1 MYPIVLALH
10 NIVRWL
16 VLILGVV
23 AVLRA
28 FVGWF
33 GKREWTEIDRKIGS
47 YVSITIDIQILLGL
61 ILYFISP
68 LTKLALSNFGTAMQV
83 VELRFFTLEHVFYM
97 LLALLFAHLG
107 SILPKR
113 AAEAI
118 AKHKWAAIFFSLTVL
133 FILLGIPWG
142 RPLFP
147 GL

>member
-33 GKREWTEIDRKIGS
+33 GKREWTETDRKIGS

-68 LTKLALSNFGTAMQV
+68 LTKLALSNFGTAMQA

-97 LLALLFAHLG
+97 LLALIFAHLG
-107 SILPKR
+107 SIFPKR

-118 AKHKWAAIFFSLTVL
+118 AKHRWAAIFFSLTVL
-133 FILLGIPWG
+133 FVLLGIPWG